1 LERKEQSG
9 CWVLHLSVKL
19 EQPMLKEGEMKM
31 DYEKW
36 YWILREFIGEQAW
49 MELYEMVEVDNDD
62 C

>member
-1 LERKEQSG
+1 
-9 CWVLHLSVKL
+9 
-19 EQPMLKEGEMKM
+19 MLKEGEMKM